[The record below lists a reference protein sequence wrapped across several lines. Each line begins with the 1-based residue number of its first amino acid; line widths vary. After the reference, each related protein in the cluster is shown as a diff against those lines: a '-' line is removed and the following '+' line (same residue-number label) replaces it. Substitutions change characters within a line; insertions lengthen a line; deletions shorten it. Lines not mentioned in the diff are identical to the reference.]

1 MAESVK
7 LRAGAAMPPGQSYDD
22 LYKLFLAVQADVEQL
37 RALLASHVHSGVTAG
52 GANTGAPTVTIAA
65 AALNLQ
71 P

>member
-7 LRAGAAMPPGQSYDD
+7 QRAGSALPPGQTYDD

-65 AALNLQ
+65 TALNLQ